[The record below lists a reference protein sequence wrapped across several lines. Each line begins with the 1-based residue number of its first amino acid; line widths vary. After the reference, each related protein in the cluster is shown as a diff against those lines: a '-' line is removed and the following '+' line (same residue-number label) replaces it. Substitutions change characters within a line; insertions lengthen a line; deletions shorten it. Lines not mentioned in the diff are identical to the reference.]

1 MSMINGKVCV
11 VDGVAVDKVFSD
23 GQQVYGR
30 NLLTGTTDKILTGS
44 GSGVSGYI
52 SNETNDDQLTLFKGL
67 EGETVTFSFDYEYHG
82 FVKGS
87 GKNRIGW
94 EIGITAG
101 SPSWHGAWYSP
112 NNDSGSERMS
122 GTFVVPEN
130 ITSIKEGSGY
140 IQFSGS
146 GTGTLSHLKLE
157 KGSIATPW
165 TPAPEDVLK

>member
-1 MSMINGKVCV
+1 
-11 VDGVAVDKVFSD
+11 
-23 GQQVYGR
+23 
-30 NLLTGTTDKILTGS
+30 
-44 GSGVSGYI
+44 
-52 SNETNDDQLTLFKGL
+52 
-67 EGETVTFSFDYEYHG
+67 
-82 FVKGS
+82 
-87 GKNRIGW
+87 
-94 EIGITAG
+94 
-101 SPSWHGAWYSP
+101 
-112 NNDSGSERMS
+112 MS